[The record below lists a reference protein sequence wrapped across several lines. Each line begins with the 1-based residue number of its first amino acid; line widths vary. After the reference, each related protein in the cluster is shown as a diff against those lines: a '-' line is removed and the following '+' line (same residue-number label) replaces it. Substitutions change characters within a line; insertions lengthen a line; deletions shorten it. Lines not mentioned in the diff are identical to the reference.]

1 MLPEIIGTGIW
12 LRNIQLSHILMSDPV
27 STKRKTV
34 LVQVPLSRDL
44 LLEEI
49 SVMDT
54 LNKKFSD
61 DEIALSFS
69 NQTLTAHLIRLD
81 PAQYQ
86 KIMYESINRVKLTPL
101 YDKNLENPFAIL
113 MEKIYVHGG
122 DGIRYKKRIYAGY
135 ADERKV
141 TGRKEKESE
150 RGSFF
155 YAEGNT
161 FSRVDHALPDEYIN
175 QIICGDSEEILS
187 RLPDNCIDLIITSPP
202 YNFGLEYSSSG
213 DSTHWEAYLDKLYR
227 VFAQGIRVLKYGGR
241 FIVNVQPLFSDYIPL
256 HHLISSFFMNQKMIW
271 KGEILWEK
279 NNYNCKYTSWGSWK
293 SPSSPYLK
301 YTWEFIEIFCKGSL
315 KKRGNSD
322 DIDISDEEFKSW
334 VVAKWSIGPE
344 RRMKEFNHPA
354 MFPEDLVERCLK
366 LFSFQGDIILDPF
379 NGAGTTTAVAARTNR
394 RYLGLDISSEYCE
407 RARERLKKNQNSLPG
422 KVPEITKKREKK
434 STPISSE
441 APRRR
446 GRPPKQLVLKEG
458 FQDSLDRFSGISS

>member
-1 MLPEIIGTGIW
+1 MKKDSLTPKQNPVLIEI
-12 LRNIQLSHILMSDPV
+12 
-27 STKRKTV
+27 
-34 LVQVPLSRDL
+34 PLSRDL
-44 LLEEI
+44 LQKEL
-49 SVMDT
+49 SVLHS
-54 LNKKFSD
+54 LNRKYSGK
-61 DEIALSFS
+61 EIALDVRD
-69 NQTLTAHLIRLD
+69 QTLIAQLWKLD
-81 PAQYQ
+81 PTQYE
-86 KIMYESINRVKLTPL
+86 YSINEFITRTGLNDHYL
-101 YDKNLENPFAIL
+101 AGLENPFSL
-113 MEKIYVHGG
+113 LLNKIVSIGSY
-122 DGIRYKKRIYAGY
+122 GIRYRKRVYAGY

-155 YAEGNT
+155 YAEGNS
-161 FSRVDHALPDEYIN
+161 FSHQTHPLPDEYLD

-187 RLPDNCIDLIITSPP
+187 RLPENCIDLIITSPP

-213 DSTHWEAYLDKLYR
+213 DSAHWQAYLDKLYR

-301 YTWEFIEIFCKGSL
+301 YTWEFIEIFCKGTL
-315 KKRGNSD
+315 KKSGKSED
-322 DIDISDEEFKSW
+322 ADISDEEFKSW

-344 RRMKEFNHPA
+344 RRMKHFNHPA
-354 MFPEDLVERCLK
+354 MFPEELVERCLK

-394 RYLGLDISSEYCE
+394 HFIGLDISSEYCD
-407 RARERLKKNQNSLPG
+407 RARERLLQIPAPSDRKKEKPKKISEKSVLTSSL
-422 KVPEITKKREKK
+422 E
-434 STPISSE
+434 TPK
-441 APRRR
+441 RR
-446 GRPPKQLVLKEG
+446 GRPPKQRVLTEESS
-458 FQDSLDRFSGISS
+458 QHHLDRFYSGS

>member
-1 MLPEIIGTGIW
+1 MKKDSITPKQNPVLIEI
-12 LRNIQLSHILMSDPV
+12 
-27 STKRKTV
+27 
-34 LVQVPLSRDL
+34 PLSRDL
-44 LLEEI
+44 LQKEL
-49 SVMDT
+49 SVLHS
-54 LNKKFSD
+54 LNRKYSGK
-61 DEIALSFS
+61 EIALDVRD
-69 NQTLTAHLIRLD
+69 QTLIAQLWKLD
-81 PAQYQ
+81 PTQYE
-86 KIMYESINRVKLTPL
+86 YSINEFITRTGLIDHYL
-101 YDKNLENPFAIL
+101 AGLENPFSL
-113 MEKIYVHGG
+113 LLNKIVSIGSY
-122 DGIRYKKRIYAGY
+122 GIRYRKRVYAGY

-155 YAEGNT
+155 YAEGNS
-161 FSRVDHALPDEYIN
+161 FSHQTHPLPDEYLD

-187 RLPDNCIDLIITSPP
+187 RLPENCIDLIITSPP

-213 DSTHWEAYLDKLYR
+213 DSAHWQAYLDKLYR

-301 YTWEFIEIFCKGSL
+301 YTWEFIEIFCKGTL
-315 KKRGNSD
+315 KKSGKSED
-322 DIDISDEEFKSW
+322 ADISDEEFKSW

-344 RRMKEFNHPA
+344 RRMKHFNHPA
-354 MFPEDLVERCLK
+354 MFPEELVERCLK

-394 RYLGLDISSEYCE
+394 HFIGLDISSEYCDC
-407 RARERLKKNQNSLPG
+407 ARERLLQIPASSDRKKEKQ
-422 KVPEITKKREKK
+422 KKTSEK
-434 STPISSE
+434 SVLTSSFETPK
-441 APRRR
+441 RR
-446 GRPPKQLVLKEG
+446 GRPPKQRVLTEESS
-458 FQDSLDRFSGISS
+458 QHHLDRFYSDGS